1 MMKKTEDAEKVA
13 DEIAGVDEENPAS
26 KKRSCIKCKI
36 ELASDNK
43 LPFCPACWEANYR
56 LPEKDRNRHGNF
68 DGRFDKKVWSQ
79 SRQGGLHGDQGNI
92 KEVIIYALIEM
103 P

>member
-43 LPFCPACWEANYR
+43 LPFCPACWEDYR
-56 LPEKDRNRHGNF
+56 LPEKGRNRHGNV

>member
-26 KKRSCIKCKI
+26 KKIT
-36 ELASDNK
+36 
-43 LPFCPACWEANYR
+43 
-56 LPEKDRNRHGNF
+56 PEFLRTFGFR
-68 DGRFDKKVWSQ
+68 
-79 SRQGGLHGDQGNI
+79 
-92 KEVIIYALIEM
+92 